1 MIHSFVCKFTGLAFR
16 SNRNE
21 DVQRINFE
29 PGKNYYRSK
38 ANEGNFIGLVKLLAD
53 ENEILAKHIE
63 NCQQLARSGH
73 RSPITFL
80 SKSFINGALFAIR
93 EYLVMTIV
101 NEINRNGGR
110 FGLLMDG
117 SQDVSSK
124 EQISV
129 VVRYIN
135 DASDV
140 VERSISFFN
149 AKDTSGEALYNALRS
164 TLSDIGLSLS
174 NTVGCSFDGAAN
186 MRGEFCGLKSYI
198 IENNVNCMYVWC
210 LSHQFNLANNFAIAA
225 SEPIQRIL
233 KIAEDS
239 AKIFRGSYVKMN
251 IWSEIAKS
259 VPGYNPLQR
268 LKLIGTTR
276 WSSKPNA
283 IATIIDD
290 ETHLF
295 VLIKAMIK
303 VCSLKNLE
311 RKKLEDACEILNSWL
326 NYENIMTTYVLQKIF
341 TVTNQ
346 TTLFLQTAGLSFVNG
361 IESLTKCNKMLEDVK
376 NQLSNYLKEANNFVE
391 KTNDLLSCDE
401 EVQSLECECVIRLP
415 IEEEHQEM
423 IANLQLEFGRFI
435 ETLKDRINNNILLE
449 FDREHSLYDEMHT
462 LDPIYAKACFMSSN
476 GSIRIKKLCDINN
489 VDQKIV
495 MNELKELIFDFF
507 NDKINKLVEGSD
519 ENSDS
524 DEAAANI
531 RSQNVKHDVDVVRK
545 SCHCSLCILKYI
557 GAAGDHDREIKFANI
572 SRLYKYIAIIPCTQ
586 VKCERDF
593 SKMKLIKTRL
603 RANLT
608 DESMENL
615 MLISSEAN
623 MFEHIDLHDIVNHI
637 IEKSPKV
644 SLYLNT

>member
-1 MIHSFVCKFTGLAFR
+1 MMNSFVFKFTGLAFR

-21 DVQRINFE
+21 DVQSINFE

-38 ANEGNFIGLVKLLAD
+38 ANEGNFIGLVKLMAD
-53 ENEILAKHIE
+53 ENETLAQHIE
-63 NCQQLARSGH
+63 NCQQLAKSGQ

-80 SKSFINGALFAIR
+80 SKYSINSALFAIR

-101 NEINRNGGR
+101 DEINRNGGR

-135 DASDV
+135 DANDV

-149 AKDTSGEALYNALRS
+149 AKDTSGEALYNTLRS
-164 TLSDIGLSLS
+164 TLSDVGLSVS
-174 NTVGCSFDGAAN
+174 NIIGCSFDGAAN

-198 IENNVNCMYVWC
+198 MENNVNCMYVWC

-225 SEPIQRIL
+225 SEPIKRIL

-239 AKIFRGSYVKMN
+239 AKIFRGSHVKMN
-251 IWSEIAKS
+251 IWSETAKS

-283 IATIIDD
+283 IVTIISD

-303 VCSLKNLE
+303 VCSLKNLD

-326 NYENIMTTYVLQKIF
+326 IYENIMTTYVLHHIF
-341 TVTNQ
+341 TVTNEA
-346 TTLFLQTAGLSFVNG
+346 TVFLQKAGLSFVDG
-361 IESLTKCNKMLEDVK
+361 IESLKKCNKMLEDFK
-376 NQLSNYLKEANNFVE
+376 NQLCNYLKEADNFVK
-391 KTNDLLSCDE
+391 KTNDLLSSDGE
-401 EVQSLECECVIRLP
+401 IQSLECECVIRLP
-415 IEEEHQEM
+415 VEEENQE
-423 IANLQLEFGRFI
+423 IITNLQIEFGKFI
-435 ETLKDRINNNILLE
+435 ETLQDRINNNILLQ

-462 LDPIYAKACFMSSN
+462 LDPIYAKACFMSGN
-476 GSIRIKKLCDINN
+476 ESIRIKKLCDINN

-495 MNELKELIFDFF
+495 MNELKELIFGFF
-507 NDKINKLVEGSD
+507 NDKNDNFVEGSD
-519 ENSDS
+519 ENGDS
-524 DEAAANI
+524 DEATANI
-531 RSQNVKHDVDVVRK
+531 PLQNVKCDANVVHK
-545 SCHCSLCILKYI
+545 ICHCSSCILKYI
-557 GAAGDHDREIKFANI
+557 SAEGDHDREIKFANI
-572 SRLYKYIAIIPCTQ
+572 SRLYKYIYCH
-586 VKCERDF
+586 
-593 SKMKLIKTRL
+593 
-603 RANLT
+603 N
-608 DESMENL
+608 SMH
-615 MLISSEAN
+615 SSQ
-623 MFEHIDLHDIVNHI
+623 M
-637 IEKSPKV
+637 
-644 SLYLNT
+644 